1 MAVLCAVSARR
12 EPSLRGRLAWS
23 AIALLACLVLL
34 EEVDYG
40 MHWYRAWND
49 IPYDGAN
56 NVNLHNTGRWT
67 KRIMILVDTVTVA
80 AFAIAPFLVRYLPPR
95 LRPFVPSA
103 YSVFTLLVIVATGN
117 LARALERNGWHH
129 SGSLTGNFSEFREVF
144 TYWLAFLY
152 LREVS
157 LRRKTV
163 TAPAA

>member
-1 MAVLCAVSARR
+1 MAILCVVSARR

-49 IPYDGAN
+49 IPYDYRT
-56 NVNLHNTGRWT
+56 NVNLHNSGRRV
-67 KRIMILVDTVTVA
+67 KYIMLLVDTVTVA

-129 SGSLTGNFSEFREVF
+129 SGSLTGNFSEFREVL

-157 LRRKTV
+157 LRRETV
-163 TAPAA
+163 TAPDA